1 MPDAVNRLAPSAADA
16 DFAEPA
22 TAEVGASDDFRSS
35 GPPPAHGFW
44 RDNLEALLMAIVMAL
59 FLKQFVVEA
68 YKIPTGSMQPTLIGD
83 AQAEVQDRILVD
95 KLSYVVRAPER
106 WEVAVFTYPLDRAKT
121 LVKRIVGVGPEELTI
136 RYGDLWRRETGGEW
150 QILRR
155 PRAVMEEH
163 WKKLDDEQPLD
174 SRWVPRNLP
183 AESEWRFEGRAIAA
197 RGAGFVGFR
206 GASGSIT
213 DGYLD
218 GYPESLRPWMPASGK
233 ESDQYSVGDLR
244 VSGTVTALAGLVA
257 LRLVLTEGPRSY
269 RCELAGPGADAAA
282 DSSLEGGAFAAP
294 DADLPA
300 RLPYRLPAGRAVR
313 FSFQNLDD
321 RLELELDGEP
331 LLALELQPAEDQ
343 TSSVSLALE
352 GEGADLAELMVAR
365 DIYYTT
371 PLSEPFV
378 VAAGHYFMLGDN
390 TQDSSDS
397 REWRYVIFEQD
408 DGAGGTT
415 TVRGNWRDRENPR
428 IVGYGDVDG
437 PQTYLVDEW
446 GEKHWFERDEARRR
460 APLFAPLVPR
470 ELVHGRAMA
479 VFWPLDPVRGIWRL
493 KWVH

>member
-1 MPDAVNRLAPSAADA
+1 
-16 DFAEPA
+16 
-22 TAEVGASDDFRSS
+22 
-35 GPPPAHGFW
+35 
-44 RDNLEALLMAIVMAL
+44 
-59 FLKQFVVEA
+59 
-68 YKIPTGSMQPTLIGD
+68 
-83 AQAEVQDRILVD
+83 
-95 KLSYVVRAPER
+95 
-106 WEVAVFTYPLDRAKT
+106 
-121 LVKRIVGVGPEELTI
+121 
-136 RYGDLWRRETGGEW
+136 
-150 QILRR
+150 
-155 PRAVMEEH
+155 
-163 WKKLDDEQPLD
+163 
-174 SRWVPRNLP
+174 
-183 AESEWRFEGRAIAA
+183 
-197 RGAGFVGFR
+197 
-206 GASGSIT
+206 
-213 DGYLD
+213 
-218 GYPESLRPWMPASGK
+218 
-233 ESDQYSVGDLR
+233 
-244 VSGTVTALAGLVA
+244 
-257 LRLVLTEGPRSY
+257 
-269 RCELAGPGADAAA
+269 
-282 DSSLEGGAFAAP
+282 
-294 DADLPA
+294 
-300 RLPYRLPAGRAVR
+300 PYRLPAGRAVR

-378 VAAGHYFMLGDN
+378 VTAGHYFMLGDN

-415 TVRGNWRDRENPR
+415 IVRGNWRDRENPR
-428 IVGYGDVDG
+428 IVGYGDAAG